1 MIDQHESIFNEDGM
15 IRVTEKDISQANR
28 LSLSC
33 PICASAVEKNVDQQA
48 LTPIVCA
55 NCQTLYHHTCWEQ
68 NDDKCAVLGCGHEEF
83 YFFGTEVGPL
93 LTITYADL
101 PKHVSKS
108 APSSNG
114 RFKELKA
121 QQKRLQ
127 EQAAGSDFWSN
138 LLGRIRQAFGWR

>member
-1 MIDQHESIFNEDGM
+1 MIHLHQNKMNEDD
-15 IRVTEKDISQANR
+15 IIKVTEKDIAQANR

-48 LTPIVCA
+48 LTPVVCA

-68 NDDKCAVLGCGHEEF
+68 NDNKCAVLGCGHEEF
-83 YFFGTEVGPL
+83 YYFGTEVGPR

-101 PKHVSKS
+101 PEHVSKS
-108 APSSNG
+108 APFSNG
-114 RFKELKA
+114 RFKKLKA

-127 EQAAGSDFWSN
+127 EQAKGSDFWSD
-138 LLGRIRQAFGWR
+138 LLVRIRQAFGWR